1 MNWAKSLQ
9 EGLKL
14 VALLGVIALIIWTM
28 PEQSITLPPSP

>member
-1 MNWAKSLQ
+1 MNWAKGFQ

-28 PEQSITLPPSP
+28 PEHAATVAASH